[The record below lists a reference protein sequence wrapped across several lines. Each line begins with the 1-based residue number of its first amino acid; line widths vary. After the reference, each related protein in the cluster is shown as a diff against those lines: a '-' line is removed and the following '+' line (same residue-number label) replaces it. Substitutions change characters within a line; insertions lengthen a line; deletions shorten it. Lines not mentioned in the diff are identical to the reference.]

1 MARVETTT
9 VSEKGSSSKPAI
21 PAMIVA
27 AILLA
32 LSMTPLTVAA
42 VHFNSV
48 QAPTTSSTIVV
59 IVAPNNS
66 GAVEINFEPAN
77 VLLVIGVNNT
87 IILKNADTAD
97 HTITSNSGDTFHFDT
112 GDISGQTSSD
122 PITFTTPGTYGYH
135 CQFHP
140 SYMHGTITVVA
151 ATS

>member
-1 MARVETTT
+1 MSVRARRHGLTALV
-9 VSEKGSSSKPAI
+9 
-21 PAMIVA
+21 VA
-27 AILLA
+27 AVFLV
-32 LSMTPLTVAA
+32 LSMSPMSVAA
-42 VHFNSV
+42 VHLDQVQTPVAAPSV
-48 QAPTTSSTIVV
+48 VV

-66 GAVEINFEPAN
+66 GAVSINFAPAN

-112 GDISGQTSSD
+112 GDISGQTSSE

-140 SYMHGTITVVA
+140 AYMHGTITVVG
-151 ATS
+151 SGS